1 MAVSDFSHVLIT
13 RHDKIGD
20 FVLALPLCW
29 AIKQASPETKIT
41 VLVSRVNEAFAR
53 QIPFIDYVLLYQPGW
68 RGFLRTLHCL
78 RQARVFASIS
88 CFIDT
93 RLGCLLWLAGVPKR
107 FGPATKFAQVFFNG
121 RVVQRRSRVE
131 KPEWVYN
138 LDLGRSLFPSLPQ
151 SFPRPLLL
159 VPRALLDETPVAEV
173 LRACDRKK
181 IVVFHPGFGGSS
193 DGNLPLADYIRL
205 ARIASEAP
213 GVHVVFTFG
222 PDDFVAYEQ
231 IKAALDFEADLVR
244 NLPSLWDFCAFI
256 QACTLFVST
265 STGPMHLAGAVNT
278 RTLSFFGASAFASSK
293 RWEPLNHSDR
303 QSNFMLSVPPSA
315 EVFDQIA
322 CAMRRILA

>member
-1 MAVSDFSHVLIT
+1 MAESDVSHLLVT

-29 AIKQASPETKIT
+29 AIKQASPETKLT

-53 QIPFIDYVLLYQPGW
+53 QIPFIDDVLLYQPGW
-68 RGFLRTLHCL
+68 RGLLQTLHCL
-78 RQARVFASIS
+78 KQMRVFASIS

-107 FGPATKFAQVFFNG
+107 VGPATKFAQVFFNG

-159 VPRALLDETPVAEV
+159 VSRALLDETPVAEV
-173 LRACDRKK
+173 LRACDSKK

-205 ARIASEAP
+205 ARIASEIP

-222 PDDFVAYEQ
+222 PDDLAAYEQ
-231 IKAALDFEADLVR
+231 VRASLDFDADLVQS
-244 NLPSLWDFCAFI
+244 LPSLWAFCAFL
-256 QACTLFVST
+256 QACALFVST

-278 RTLSFFGASAFASSK
+278 QTLSFFGASAFASSR
-293 RWEPLNHSDR
+293 RWEPLNERGR
-303 QSNFMLSVPPSA
+303 QSNFMLSGPPSA
-315 EVFDQIA
+315 EVFEDIVL
-322 CAMRRILA
+322 AMKRALK